1 MQVITSW
8 TGGHADALRKALR
21 MTNESFAEHL
31 GVAARTVANWRKDPA
46 ITPIP
51 AVQETLDA
59 ALERAPDRAKAQFA
73 ILIGQAEHDKQSE
86 HVESFELPGGTLL
99 GASPGVN
106 PEFGDSEYLR
116 SIRRHIR
123 EIVALDNRFGG
134 ADLVRLSTRFFR
146 TLHEQLGTGTYDPE
160 LERDLLSA
168 AAELAE
174 VVGWLACD
182 AEAHDL
188 ARRMNQES
196 LYSPVSQAIK
206 PLSF

>member
-1 MQVITSW
+1 MQLAGPALHRQVWMQVITSW
-8 TGGHADALRKALR
+8 TGRHADALRQALR
-21 MTNESFAEHL
+21 MTNESYAEHL
-31 GVAARTVANWRKDPA
+31 GVAARTVAYWRKDPA

-73 ILIGQAEHDKQSE
+73 VLIGQAEHDKRPE
-86 HVESFELPGGTLL
+86 HLESFELPGGTLL
-99 GASPGVN
+99 GVSSGTD
-106 PEFGDSEYLR
+106 PEFGDSDYLQ

-146 TLHEQLGTGTYDPE
+146 TLHEQLGTGTYDTR
-160 LERDLLSA
+160 LERDLQSA

-174 VVGWLACD
+174 VAADGWHMMPRHMTLLAG
-182 AEAHDL
+182 
-188 ARRMNQES
+188 
-196 LYSPVSQAIK
+196 
-206 PLSF
+206 